1 METTIGFFAGV
12 LTTIAFVPQALDIWR
27 KKSAK
32 DVSLIMY
39 AIFAAGV
46 ALWLVYGLVQESAPI
61 IFANAV
67 TLALAGAILWMKLRY
82 KDGRR

>member
-82 KDGRR
+82 KDGRG